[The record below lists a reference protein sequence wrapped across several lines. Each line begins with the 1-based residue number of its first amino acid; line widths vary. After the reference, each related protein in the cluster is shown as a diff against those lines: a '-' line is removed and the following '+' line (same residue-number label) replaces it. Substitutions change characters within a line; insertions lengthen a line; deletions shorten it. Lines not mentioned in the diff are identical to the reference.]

1 MMKAIKKNCP
11 KIPSNIAIRYLIRH
25 YTVKERRDGTFTV
38 YLYLPRDIQMTVYRR
53 VTPKRL
59 VDMMYVFDM
68 KGYIMDAVEEE

>member
-1 MMKAIKKNCP
+1 MMKAKK
-11 KIPSNIAIRYLIRH
+11 ITAHTPSIIAIRYLVRH

-38 YLYLPRDIQMTVYRR
+38 YLYLPRDRQMTVYGR

-59 VDMMYVFDM
+59 IDMMYVFDM

>member
-1 MMKAIKKNCP
+1 MQAIKKNCP
-11 KIPSNIAIRYLIRH
+11 KIPSIIAIRYLIRH

-38 YLYLPRDIQMTVYRR
+38 YLYLPRDSQMTVYGR

-68 KGYIMDAVEEE
+68 NGYIMDAIEEE